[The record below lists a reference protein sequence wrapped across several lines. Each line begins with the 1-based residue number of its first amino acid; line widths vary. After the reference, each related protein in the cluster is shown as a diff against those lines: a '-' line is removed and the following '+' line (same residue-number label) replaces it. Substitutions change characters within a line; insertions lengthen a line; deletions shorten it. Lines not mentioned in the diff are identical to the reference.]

1 MFDTIRCNY
10 DAGAG
15 FHNRELQTK
24 DLENMMIEYWI
35 TPHGQLYQID
45 YAGTYAFEGVD
56 KNFELSLPIR
66 TVPTGNKGRIFP
78 CGITKTIEVYPSK
91 WDAHYAPF
99 PRLYLHFK
107 DGVIHWV
114 SKPGSN
120 RL

>member
-1 MFDTIRCNY
+1 MGMFDTIRCNY

-24 DLENMMIEYWI
+24 DLECMMFEYWI

-45 YAGTYAFEGVD
+45 YSGTQSIVD
-56 KNFELSLPIR
+56 SGAQDFRIV
-66 TVPTGNKGRIFP
+66 TVPNGNHGKITAMD
-78 CGITKTIEVYPSK
+78 ITKTIEVYPSK

-99 PRLYLHFK
+99 PRLYFHFR
-107 DGVIHWV
+107 DGVINWV

>member
-1 MFDTIRCNY
+1 MGMFDTIRCNY

-24 DLENMMIEYWI
+24 DLECMMFEYWI

-45 YAGTYAFEGVD
+45 YSGTQSIVD
-56 KNFELSLPIR
+56 SGAQDFRIV
-66 TVPTGNKGRIFP
+66 TVPNGNHGKITAMD
-78 CGITKTIEVYPSK
+78 ITKT
-91 WDAHYAPF
+91 YAPF
-99 PRLYLHFK
+99 PRIHFHFR
-107 DGVIHWV
+107 DGVINWV